1 MSAELLPFLYTFT
14 GISLGFATISLII
27 GFQKKRDPVF
37 LFFGFI
43 GLTSALYYLLFPIYP
58 DAADSDFVHFAG
70 TFLIITAFG
79 LLPWFF
85 GVYTGYKVRSIQWS
99 LTGVILLDYLLF
111 VLSAFDLLAAIY
123 WLILSHIL
131 QAGIIL
137 YGFLSVNHQWK
148 AGEKKSGIVLL
159 ITLIIM
165 TLFSIDDILLHY
177 FPSILS
183 PDFHGGLLPLDFFP
197 VLFMIII
204 GGRIA
209 KEIQI
214 KEVLHKEL
222 LAKDKRLTDI
232 LNRISL
238 LVIQVDK
245 DGSVVYTNQYFHELT
260 GYSKEEVIQHQY
272 TLFIPEATMEDST
285 NKFDS
290 VLSTNTN
297 ELARRL
303 IQTKEGDI
311 LNINWSVVT
320 LFDTDEKPVGIIS
333 VGADISDQVK
343 AYEEIETL
351 KKQLEKENIFLKSEL
366 GKVYEEE
373 EIIGKSEAIRYVIN
387 RAKEVAA
394 TDAIIILEGETG
406 VGKDLVAQF
415 IHKISAQKN
424 GPFISVNCAAIPK
437 DLLESEL
444 FGYEKGAFT
453 GATGSK
459 KGRVEQ
465 ADNGTLFL
473 DEIGDMPL
481 DLQPKILRF
490 IQEGTFDR
498 LGSEK
503 GRHVNV
509 RIITATNKNLKEEVD
524 LKNFREDLYY
534 RIHVFPITIPPL
546 RKRRSDIPLL
556 TRFFVD
562 KFSKKYKRTITEIS
576 QSDKELLQTYDWP
589 GNVRELENVIE
600 SSIIGSKGNR
610 LSLANEV
617 MNGKRAP
624 SSGDGQPETLE
635 QVERNHILYM
645 LEQCNW
651 RISGDD
657 GAASRLGLHPNTL
670 RSRMAKLKIS
680 KTFK

>member
-245 DGSVVYTNQYFHELT
+245 DGSVVYTNQYFHEL
-260 GYSKEEVIQHQY
+260 
-272 TLFIPEATMEDST
+272 
-285 NKFDS
+285 
-290 VLSTNTN
+290 
-297 ELARRL
+297 
-303 IQTKEGDI
+303 
-311 LNINWSVVT
+311 
-320 LFDTDEKPVGIIS
+320 
-333 VGADISDQVK
+333 
-343 AYEEIETL
+343 
-351 KKQLEKENIFLKSEL
+351 
-366 GKVYEEE
+366 
-373 EIIGKSEAIRYVIN
+373 
-387 RAKEVAA
+387 
-394 TDAIIILEGETG
+394 
-406 VGKDLVAQF
+406 
-415 IHKISAQKN
+415 N
-424 GPFISVNCAAIPK
+424 G
-437 DLLESEL
+437 
-444 FGYEKGAFT
+444 
-453 GATGSK
+453 
-459 KGRVEQ
+459 
-465 ADNGTLFL
+465 
-473 DEIGDMPL
+473 
-481 DLQPKILRF
+481 
-490 IQEGTFDR
+490 
-498 LGSEK
+498 
-503 GRHVNV
+503 
-509 RIITATNKNLKEEVD
+509 
-524 LKNFREDLYY
+524 
-534 RIHVFPITIPPL
+534 
-546 RKRRSDIPLL
+546 
-556 TRFFVD
+556 
-562 KFSKKYKRTITEIS
+562 
-576 QSDKELLQTYDWP
+576 
-589 GNVRELENVIE
+589 
-600 SSIIGSKGNR
+600 
-610 LSLANEV
+610 
-617 MNGKRAP
+617 
-624 SSGDGQPETLE
+624 
-635 QVERNHILYM
+635 
-645 LEQCNW
+645 
-651 RISGDD
+651 
-657 GAASRLGLHPNTL
+657 
-670 RSRMAKLKIS
+670 
-680 KTFK
+680 